1 MTRATARQDLRLPT
15 WDQGRTLSPEMLA
28 AGTVKMDAISFSPAS
43 RCPERRQ
50 LFASSTDVGWT
61 TVLLERHRL
70 GARVEAGARRT
81 PDVQLFV
88 LTRGAMQLGARRS
101 SGWQRWLYDVGT
113 AGLLEAR
120 TDERLLLEPQRPVEL
135 AQLFVPASVFDEV
148 GDAYRRAGRPS
159 PPQVPSALGFRDATV
174 ADAMSALVRA
184 LDEGA
189 PNLYAE
195 TFAYA
200 VATHLLSGHWRGG
213 AEADPRTDGR
223 ITEARLARVLEYMSV
238 HFAEPLDLTRL
249 AREAGVSKFHF
260 ARLFRERVS
269 TTPHRHLVEL
279 RLAAARRMLAGTDRP
294 VSEVA
299 FACGYESAAHFGSAF
314 RRRHGLSPGE
324 FRRRRSHGLS

>member
-1 MTRATARQDLRLPT
+1 MGAVA
-15 WDQGRTLSPEMLA
+15 
-28 AGTVKMDAISFSPAS
+28 FSPAS
-43 RCPERRQ
+43 RCPDRGH
-50 LFASSTDVGWT
+50 LFASSADVGWT
-61 TVLLERHRL
+61 TILLERHRL
-70 GARVEAGARRT
+70 GAQVEAGSRRT

-88 LTRGAMQLGARRS
+88 VTRGAMQLGARRG

-113 AGLLEAR
+113 AGVLEGRA
-120 TDERLLLEPQRPVEL
+120 DERLLLEPRRPIEI
-135 AQLFVPASVFDEV
+135 AQLFVPELVFEEV
-148 GDAYRRAGRPS
+148 GDAYRRSGHA
-159 PPQVPSALGFRDATV
+159 PPPRVPSAFGFRDATV

-223 ITEARLARVLEYMSV
+223 ITDSRLARVLEYMSV

-260 ARLFRERVS
+260 ARLFRERVL

-279 RLAAARRMLAGTDRP
+279 RLAAARRMLAATDRR

-299 FACGYESAAHFGSAF
+299 FACGYENAAHFGAAF
-314 RRRHGLSPGE
+314 RRRYGVSPGA
-324 FRRRRSHGLS
+324 FRRRRSHGPS